1 MKKKRKFLVVIER
14 AQGNLSAYVPDLP
27 GCVTT
32 GRTRKEVLA
41 NMRKAIDLHL
51 EGMLEDGEP
60 IPIPTS
66 QAAEL
71 DVAV

>member
-1 MKKKRKFLVVIER
+1 MKKKFLIVIER
-14 AQGNLSAYVPDLP
+14 AEGNLSAYVPDLP

-32 GRTRKEVLA
+32 GRTREEVLT

-60 IPIPTS
+60 IPVPTS
-66 QAAEL
+66 EAAEL

>member
-1 MKKKRKFLVVIER
+1 MKRQFLVVIEKAR
-14 AQGNLSAYVPDLP
+14 GNLSAYVPDLP

-32 GRTRKEVLA
+32 GRTRKEILA

-51 EGMLEDGEP
+51 EGMIEDGEP
-60 IPIPTS
+60 IPVPS
-66 QAAEL
+66 SEAAEL

>member
-1 MKKKRKFLVVIER
+1 MKKKFLIVIER
-14 AQGNLSAYVPDLP
+14 AEGNLSAYVPDLP

-32 GRTRKEVLA
+32 GRTREEVLA
-41 NMRKAIDLHL
+41 NMRKAIDLHF

-60 IPIPTS
+60 IPVPTS
-66 QAAEL
+66 EAAEL

>member
-1 MKKKRKFLVVIER
+1 MKKKFLIVIER
-14 AQGNLSAYVPDLP
+14 AEGNLSAYVPDLP

-32 GRTRKEVLA
+32 GRTREEVLA

-66 QAAEL
+66 EAAEL